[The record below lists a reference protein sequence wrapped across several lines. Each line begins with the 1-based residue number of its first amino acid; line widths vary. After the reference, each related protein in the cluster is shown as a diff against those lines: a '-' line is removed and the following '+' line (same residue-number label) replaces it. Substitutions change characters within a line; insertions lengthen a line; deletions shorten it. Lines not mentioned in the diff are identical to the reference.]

1 MFQHSQTISSTL
13 YLRTREAL
21 IRAVIWGF
29 IGSLYGMLFVI
40 FAVLANEW
48 ELPVHPFLFS
58 GVLAG
63 TIGAL
68 IYSSMRLAVLMA
80 IIISPVCAILMLF
93 SSTPITPINLLLII
107 GTVGAMA
114 GALYGRFNTNS
125 RVYRADAKTL
135 TGFTAGL
142 LVALGYVVMSKQ
154 LSDIPLGIVVGLMCP
169 ITGLIYVSL
178 APAFIRAFGNMLPPA
193 GDGALVGVGV
203 AIFLTLCNFVM
214 VHSIDIDSTGAFHE
228 MVHHVQDLLPQAILG
243 GSIGGVLGG
252 VISSM
257 FFERWQDL

>member
-1 MFQHSQTISSTL
+1 MIHQTQSLPSGVLIHTK
-13 YLRTREAL
+13 EAL
-21 IRAVIWGF
+21 VRAVIWGF

-40 FAVLANEW
+40 FAVLADEW
-48 ELPVHPFLFS
+48 KLPVHPYLFS

-80 IIISPVCAILMLF
+80 IILSPVCAILMLF
-93 SSTPITPINLLLII
+93 ASTPITPLNLLLII
-107 GTVGAMA
+107 GTVGALA
-114 GALYGRFNTNS
+114 GALYGRFTTNS

-142 LVALGYVVMSKQ
+142 LVSAGYVVISKQ
-154 LSDIPLGIVVGLMCP
+154 LSDIPMGLVVGLMCP

-178 APAFIRAFGNMLPPA
+178 VPTFIKAFGNMLPPA

-203 AIFLTLCNFVM
+203 AVFLTLCNFVM

-228 MVHHVQDLLPQAILG
+228 LVHHVQTLMPQAIFGGALG
-243 GSIGGVLGG
+243 GILGG
-252 VISSM
+252 IVSSL
-257 FFERWQDL
+257 FFEHWQDL

>member
-1 MFQHSQTISSTL
+1 MIQHSQSLPSAL
-13 YLRTREAL
+13 HLRLREAL
-21 IRAVIWGF
+21 VRGVIWGF
-29 IGSLYGMLFVI
+29 IGALYGMLFVI
-40 FAVLANEW
+40 FAVLSDEW
-48 ELPVHPFLFS
+48 EVPVHPFLFS

-93 SSTPITPINLLLII
+93 ASTPITPLNLLFII
-107 GTVGAMA
+107 GAVGAVA
-114 GALYGRFNTNS
+114 GALYGRFTTNS

-142 LVALGYVVMSKQ
+142 LVSLGYVLFSGQ
-154 LSDIPLGIVVGLMCP
+154 LSDLPLGVVIGLMCP

-178 APAFIRAFGNMLPPA
+178 VPTFIRAFGNMLPA
-193 GDGALVGVGV
+193 TGDGALVGVGV

-228 MVHHVQDLLPQAILG
+228 LVHHIQAQMPQAI
-243 GSIGGVLGG
+243 SGG
-252 VISSM
+252 VIGGLLGGIVSSL
-257 FFERWQDL
+257 FFNHWQDL

>member
-1 MFQHSQTISSTL
+1 MIPQTQTLTSSL
-13 YLRTREAL
+13 YGRSKEAFV
-21 IRAVIWGF
+21 RAVIWGF

-40 FAVLANEW
+40 FAVLADEW
-48 ELPVHPFLFS
+48 GLPVHPYLFS

-107 GTVGAMA
+107 GTVGALA
-114 GALYGRFNTNS
+114 GAIYGRFTTNS
-125 RVYRADAKTL
+125 RVNRADAKTL

-142 LVALGYVVMSKQ
+142 LVAVGYVAFSKQ
-154 LSDIPLGIVVGLMCP
+154 LSNIPLGIVIGIMCP

-178 APAFIRAFGNMLPPA
+178 VPRFIRAFGNILPPA

-228 MVHHVQDLLPQAILG
+228 LVHHLQAAMPQAILG
-243 GSIGGVLGG
+243 GLVGGVLGG
-252 VISSM
+252 IISSM